1 MFRVVDSGFL
11 CTPAVCFDVRL
22 SEYELK
28 DKYKQNT
35 IQRYGLIFVSHW
47 LHVTCYM
54 CVELK

>member
-1 MFRVVDSGFL
+1 MFRVVDSGCL

-47 LHVTCYM
+47 LHV
-54 CVELK
+54 CVLN